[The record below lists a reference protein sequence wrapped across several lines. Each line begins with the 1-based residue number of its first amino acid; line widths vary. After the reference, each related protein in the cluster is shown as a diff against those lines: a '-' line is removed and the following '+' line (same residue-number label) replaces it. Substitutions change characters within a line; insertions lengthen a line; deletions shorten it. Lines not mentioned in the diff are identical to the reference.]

1 MSALGSTHARRLTH
15 HPHRLLLAAM
25 LLTWFSATALL
36 AAHRGA
42 ERRMDFDGAAH
53 R

>member
-1 MSALGSTHARRLTH
+1 MSATNARRLTH
-15 HPHRLLLAAM
+15 HPHRLLLAVV
-25 LLTWFSATALL
+25 LLAWFTATAFL

-42 ERRMDFDGAAH
+42 ERRMHFDGAVQ

>member
-1 MSALGSTHARRLTH
+1 MSAAHARRLTQH

-42 ERRMDFDGAAH
+42 ERRMGFDGAAQ